1 MQYEFN
7 KPITTVGELK
17 QYIGK
22 PIYFY
27 YNFEDVA
34 VSFQNADRKK
44 VYYAWIKQ
52 ITSIHSKF
60 QHSSGT
66 GEVKDSDT
74 IDKISTKGLNSLQV
88 VNNNSYRRQE
98 ENQIQFIHDD
108 DATKE
113 YTSNAQRYARTLT
126 KEEFNMYKDKTR
138 NRRYGYIHN
147 T

>member
-27 YNFEDVA
+27 YTFEDVIF
-34 VSFQNADRKK
+34 SLPNADTKK
-44 VYYAWIKQ
+44 IYYAWIKQ
-52 ITSIHSKF
+52 ITDICPKF
-60 QHSSGT
+60 DHT
-66 GEVKDSDT
+66 NERVKDSDT